1 MMMMM
6 KMNSFNNDYNEEED
20 ELGFNLV
27 IDHVETKDNDDDNGD
42 DDDDYDDELMMMMM
56 MMMVMMMMMM
66 INLVIDHVESKDTNC
81 VERLLTAY

>member
-27 IDHVETKDNDDDNGD
+27 IDHVES
-42 DDDDYDDELMMMMM
+42 LMRPRKL
-56 MMMVMMMMMM
+56 MMVMVMMIMIMMM
-66 INLVIDHVESKDTNC
+66 I
-81 VERLLTAY
+81 